1 MAEDSLTLR
10 VGEGGE
16 PVGGNFWEQIGG
28 RPTFE
33 KLVRAFY
40 EGIASDEVLLPMYP
54 ENDLEGA
61 IQRLT
66 GFLEQYWG
74 GPGTYSEQRGH
85 PRLRM
90 RHAAFHVNPD
100 ARDRWL
106 THMRTALDGLE
117 LAPLH
122 EATLWAYLERAA
134 HAMVNTFED
143 RS

>member
-10 VGEGGE
+10 MGAGGD

-106 THMRTALDGLE
+106 LHMRAALDD
-117 LAPLH
+117 LALPPLQD
-122 EATLWAYLERAA
+122 ATLWAYLERAA

-143 RS
+143 RF

>member
-1 MAEDSLTLR
+1 MTFYDD
-10 VGEGGE
+10 
-16 PVGGNFWEQIGG
+16 IGG

-33 KLVRAFY
+33 KLVREFY
-40 EGIASDEVLLPMYP
+40 AGVAADPVLRPMYP
-54 ENDLEGA
+54 DEDLEGA

-90 RHAAFHVNPD
+90 RHLPFKVNPD

-106 THMRTALDGLE
+106 LHMRAAVDGLH
-117 LAPLH
+117 LSPLDDQ
-122 EATLWAYLERAA
+122 TLWDYLERAA
-134 HAMVNTFED
+134 HAMVNTFEE
-143 RS
+143 

>member
-1 MAEDSLTLR
+1 MTENPVILR
-10 VGEGGE
+10 MGEHGE
-16 PVGGNFWEQIGG
+16 AADGSFWQKVGG

-40 EGIASDEVLLPMYP
+40 AGVADDPVMRPMYP
-54 ENDLEGA
+54 EQDLEGA

-74 GPGTYSEQRGH
+74 GPGTYSEERGH

-90 RHAAFHVNPD
+90 RHQPFRVNPN

-106 THMRTALDGLE
+106 AHMRSAIDTLE
-117 LAPLH
+117 LSPLDD
-122 EATLWAYLERAA
+122 ATLWAYLDRAA
-134 HAMVNTFED
+134 HAMVNTFEE
-143 RS
+143 